1 MSLTGIFAIGVSG
14 VSAFSSSLSAT
25 ASNIANSQTVGYK
38 RVQTDFSDLLPS
50 SGAPARSPVS
60 SGVSGAGV
68 SANNRQL
75 VSQQGALVQSA
86 TTTNLAIAGDGLFVV
101 ARAAQPT
108 TGDGGFLFTRA
119 GDFAAN
125 AQGDLVNSGGFFLQ
139 GAPTGDSG
147 EAPIGGALTGLQ
159 TVNISRLPD
168 GVDAAA
174 LGDLTAIEIDPQG
187 FVIESFSSGES
198 RTLYRIPIALFANP
212 DALQEA
218 EATAFRASTAAGQ
231 PRLVGAGVAE
241 AGSISGA
248 SLEQSTVDI
257 GSEFSTLI
265 QTQRAYA
272 TNARILSVADE
283 LWSRLNETA
292 A

>member
-14 VSAFSSSLSAT
+14 VSAFSASLGAT

-38 RVQTDFSDLLPS
+38 RVQTDFADLLPA
-50 SGAPARSPVS
+50 SGAPLQSPVS
-60 SGVSGAGV
+60 AGVSGAGV
-68 SANNRQL
+68 AATSRQL
-75 VSQQGALVQSA
+75 IAQQGALSRSA
-86 TTTNLAIAGDGLFVV
+86 TTTNAAIVGAGLFVV
-101 ARAAQPT
+101 GQAAQPT

-125 AQGDLVNSGGFFLQ
+125 AQGDLVNSGGLFLQ
-139 GAPTGDSG
+139 GALVNETGA
-147 EAPIGGALTGLQ
+147 APIGGALTGLQ
-159 TVNISRLPD
+159 TVNIRRLPA

-174 LGDLTAIEIDPQG
+174 IGELTGVEIDPQG
-187 FVIESFSSGES
+187 FVIATYASGET
-198 RTLYRIPIALFANP
+198 RALYRIPIALFANA

-218 EATAFRASTAAGQ
+218 EATAFRATTAAG
-231 PRLVGAGVAE
+231 RLRLAGAGAQA
-241 AGSISGA
+241 AGDIAGA
-248 SLEQSTVDI
+248 ALEQSTVDI
-257 GSEFSTLI
+257 GAEFTTLI